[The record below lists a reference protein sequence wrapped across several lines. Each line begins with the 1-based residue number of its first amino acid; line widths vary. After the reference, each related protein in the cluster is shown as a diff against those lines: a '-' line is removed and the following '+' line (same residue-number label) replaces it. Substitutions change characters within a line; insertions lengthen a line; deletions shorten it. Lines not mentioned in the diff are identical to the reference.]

1 MNVLLRYFVG
11 TATTAVC
18 AAVLASPSNNTCSEP
33 KSTNADNISIVIVDR
48 TQSRDQVLNEGV
60 LSVATKDAKPG
71 TRLLMWSVG
80 GTVRPLP
87 SLVADVT
94 LPRLVDRKDN
104 LASLIYKLSQPD
116 GAIDAIELCAR
127 NYVAALSDEYLKKAE
142 TRACYRRWHQ
152 RRKRN
157 FTNSRS
163 D

>member
-1 MNVLLRYFVG
+1 M
-11 TATTAVC
+11 
-18 AAVLASPSNNTCSEP
+18 
-33 KSTNADNISIVIVDR
+33 
-48 TQSRDQVLNEGV
+48 
-60 LSVATKDAKPG
+60 
-71 TRLLMWSVG
+71 
-80 GTVRPLP
+80 
-87 SLVADVT
+87 ADVT

-127 NYVAALSDEYLKKAE
+127 NYVAALSHEYLKKAE